1 MSQQL
6 HFLLIDDDRK
16 QATHTEKLLKTVGNS
31 LQLEWVA
38 DLDRGLERVEKGD
51 LDGILLRI
59 SDNVPRAAIAQLR
72 GANRTIPIVVSV
84 TQNQMEAAAESL
96 RQGAQEFIIEEFLTA
111 ERLLEAAKYAV
122 DVMKN
127 RVALEAANE
136 QFRESDLRMRAVL
149 NASLDCIIT
158 LDTKGHILEFNPA
171 AENTFGYTS
180 DELVGRKAT
189 QLFDSSRKKTFPI
202 DALQQY
208 QQYGEN
214 PEIGRRIEI
223 KALRKDRTDF
233 PAELAVHPVPLEGE
247 PMFTIFL
254 RDITARR
261 NAEEGQKQYAAELER
276 SNRDLEQYVSIVSHD
291 LTTPLRAITGFCQL
305 LQIDH
310 HTHFDKK
317 AQECLTFIVEGAR
330 RMRALIDDLRTYSKV
345 TTKQKPIECVACQ
358 EILKD
363 SMNNLEL
370 EILEVQP
377 EIITDNL
384 PEIMADKTQMV
395 QLFQNLIGNAI
406 KYRSERDLQIH
417 VLAERVN
424 CEWVFTIRDN
434 GIGFNPEETDKIFE
448 IFQRLH
454 VDEDQYSGTGIGL
467 AICKR
472 IVERHQGRIWAQS
485 VPREGSSFIFTL
497 PVVPEERVTER

>member
-16 QATHTEKLLKTVGNS
+16 KATHTIKILEGFERS

-38 DLDRGLERVEKGD
+38 DLDRALKRLEKGD

-59 SDNVPRAAIAQLR
+59 SGDVPQAAIAQLR
-72 GANRTIPIVVSV
+72 ATNRTIPIVVSV
-84 TQNQMEAAAESL
+84 TQNQMEAAVGFL
-96 RQGAQEFIIEEFLTA
+96 RQGAQEFIIEDCITA
-111 ERLLEAAKYAV
+111 ERLLEASEYAV
-122 DVMKN
+122 GVMKN
-127 RVALEAANE
+127 LVTLEAAKE

-180 DELVGRKAT
+180 DELVGREAT
-189 QLFDSSRKKTFPI
+189 QLFDSSENKTVPI
-202 DALQQY
+202 DALQRY
-208 QQYGEN
+208 QQHGQKA
-214 PEIGRRIEI
+214 EIGKRIEI
-223 KALRKDRTDF
+223 KALRKDGTAF
-233 PAELAVHPVPLEGE
+233 TAEMAAHPVPLEAG

-261 NAEEGQKQYAAELER
+261 DAEEGQEKYAAELER

-310 HTHFDKK
+310 HAHFDKK
-317 AQECLTFIVEGAR
+317 AQECITFIVEGAR
-330 RMRALIDDLRTYSKV
+330 RMRSLIDDLRSYSKV
-345 TTKQKPIECVACQ
+345 TTKKKPIECVDCQ
-358 EILKD
+358 KIVQD
-363 SMNNLEL
+363 SMNNLEF
-370 EILEVQP
+370 EIRESQA
-377 EIITDNL
+377 EIVADNL
-384 PEIMADKTQMV
+384 PEVMADKTQMV

-417 VLAERVN
+417 VLAERVKY
-424 CEWVFTIRDN
+424 EWVFTIRDN
-434 GIGFNPEETDKIFE
+434 GIGFNPDETDKIFE

-454 VDEDQYSGTGIGL
+454 VDEEQYSGTGIGL

-485 VPREGSSFIFTL
+485 VPREGSSFAFTL
-497 PVVPEERVTER
+497 PVVPEERSTDR

>member
-1 MSQQL
+1 
-6 HFLLIDDDRK
+6 
-16 QATHTEKLLKTVGNS
+16 
-31 LQLEWVA
+31 
-38 DLDRGLERVEKGD
+38 
-51 LDGILLRI
+51 
-59 SDNVPRAAIAQLR
+59 
-72 GANRTIPIVVSV
+72 
-84 TQNQMEAAAESL
+84 
-96 RQGAQEFIIEEFLTA
+96 
-111 ERLLEAAKYAV
+111 
-122 DVMKN
+122 
-127 RVALEAANE
+127 
-136 QFRESDLRMRAVL
+136 
-149 NASLDCIIT
+149 
-158 LDTKGHILEFNPA
+158 
-171 AENTFGYTS
+171 
-180 DELVGRKAT
+180 
-189 QLFDSSRKKTFPI
+189 
-202 DALQQY
+202 
-208 QQYGEN
+208 
-214 PEIGRRIEI
+214 
-223 KALRKDRTDF
+223 
-233 PAELAVHPVPLEGE
+233 
-247 PMFTIFL
+247 
-254 RDITARR
+254 
-261 NAEEGQKQYAAELER
+261 
-276 SNRDLEQYVSIVSHD
+276 
-291 LTTPLRAITGFCQL
+291 
-305 LQIDH
+305 
-310 HTHFDKK
+310 
-317 AQECLTFIVEGAR
+317 
-330 RMRALIDDLRTYSKV
+330 
-345 TTKQKPIECVACQ
+345 TKQKPIECVACQ